1 MPCSSWRNR
10 RNQSSFYAGKTF
22 NIDPDIDIRQLP
34 DDLFQIVP
42 LAFSF
47 CHRESPFPIERL
59 RLSYHMNQL
68 FVSQQFLLLSTF
80 YSFRCHGNFSFPD
93 KPSCRWEL
101 TVSGRVRRMKVEP
114 LSVLFRQEAVLR
126 VAARGFLIFFIR

>member
-1 MPCSSWRNR
+1 LEEPPKPV
-10 RNQSSFYAGKTF
+10 FFHAGKTF
-22 NIDPDIDIRQLP
+22 NIGPDIDIRQLP
-34 DDLFQIVP
+34 ADLFQIVP

-47 CHRESPFPIERL
+47 CHRESPCPIERL
-59 RLSYHMNQL
+59 RLSYHTDQL

-101 TVSGRVRRMKVEP
+101 TVSGRVRRMKAEP
-114 LSVLFRQEAVLR
+114 ISVPCRQGVVLQ
-126 VAARGFLIFFIR
+126 VAARGLLVFSRKMSVI